1 MHACINNNIHI
12 YTTSTTSK
20 FFRKNIA
27 CTNIY
32 LPLPFILP
40 TPNTLGFFQMRI
52 DIALTHHPT
61 KIFQQHCHSSS
72 KGYKLV
78 ATTLTSYKK
87 RFFIYLH
94 AQLHTNNIAIPYL
107 IPASSPCLKS
117 LHSPTLKFSLPPKNP
132 NQYPSF
138 TKQFTTLYS
147 NISNFLTY
155 FHIRIFSRSSPS
167 NTLLHQLKVY
177 STPSM

>member
-1 MHACINNNIHI
+1 
-12 YTTSTTSK
+12 
-20 FFRKNIA
+20 
-27 CTNIY
+27 
-32 LPLPFILP
+32 
-40 TPNTLGFFQMRI
+40 MRI

-72 KGYKLV
+72 NGYKLV

-117 LHSPTLKFSLPPKNP
+117 LHCPTLKFSLPPKNP

-155 FHIRIFSRSSPS
+155 FHIRPTFITFNFSKNFFKIVIIQYFATSTQSLFDAFYV
-167 NTLLHQLKVY
+167 TLR
-177 STPSM
+177 